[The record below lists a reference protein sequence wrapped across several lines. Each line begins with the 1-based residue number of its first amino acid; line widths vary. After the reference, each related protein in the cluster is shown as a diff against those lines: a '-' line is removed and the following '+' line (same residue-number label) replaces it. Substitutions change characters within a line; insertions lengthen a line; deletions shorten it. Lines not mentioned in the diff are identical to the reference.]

1 MNCQRVQYKWKI
13 IAWNALK
20 KKMRQI
26 LRKKRKKKETLNERR
41 SKKKKACMKDF
52 KEVTRNSYDFA
63 DRWGTDEV
71 LL

>member
-1 MNCQRVQYKWKI
+1 MECI
-13 IAWNALK
+13 EK
-20 KKMRQI
+20 KDETNIK
-26 LRKKRKKKETLNERR
+26 KKKETLNERR

>member
-1 MNCQRVQYKWKI
+1 MSKSTVQMENYSMECIEKKDETNI
-13 IAWNALK
+13 K
-20 KKMRQI
+20 KK
-26 LRKKRKKKETLNERR
+26 KKKKETLNERR

-63 DRWGTDEV
+63 DRWGSDEV

>member
-1 MNCQRVQYKWKI
+1 MECIEKKDETNI
-13 IAWNALK
+13 K
-20 KKMRQI
+20 KK
-26 LRKKRKKKETLNERR
+26 KKKKETLNERR

-52 KEVTRNSYDFA
+52 KEVTPNSYDFA

>member
-1 MNCQRVQYKWKI
+1 MECIEKKDETNI
-13 IAWNALK
+13 K
-20 KKMRQI
+20 KK
-26 LRKKRKKKETLNERR
+26 KKKKETLNERR